1 MQAASGV
8 QRLHQVMRNALIV
21 SAVILAA
28 LGLDLTLFPNETA
41 KYFSWEIK
49 PPLTAGTLGAFYLA
63 AFVILVLSLAGLTW
77 ARARVVL
84 PGGIAFSA
92 LAFLVTFLHLDKFN
106 FDSPHTSAVVV
117 TWVWTIA
124 YGILTPV
131 LLLALIP
138 QRKMPGGDPVTG
150 PTPSWLRQALLG
162 VGGLLSLVGVLLYLI
177 PEQVA
182 KVWPWDLTA
191 LTGQV
196 LGAWSLGFGLV
207 MVVASRQDD
216 KFRVFPAA
224 VGLAA
229 YGLFQLLTVVRF
241 NGDVAWGE
249 PGAWV
254 YVAFLAAT
262 LFVGLAGAS
271 ATRTAAPAP
280 EPSSAAP
287 APPAPPAAS
296 APTFQP

>member
-1 MQAASGV
+1 MQPEAGIK
-8 QRLHQVMRNALIV
+8 RLHHVMRNALIV
-21 SAVILAA
+21 SAVILAL
-28 LGLDLTLFPNETA
+28 LGLDLTLFPNDTA
-41 KYFSWEIK
+41 EYFSWPIV

-63 AFVILVLSLAGLTW
+63 ALVILILTLSGGKTW

-84 PGGIAFSA
+84 AGGIAFSA
-92 LAFLVTFLHLDKFN
+92 LAFITTFLHMDKFN
-106 FDSPHTSAVVV
+106 FDSDSTTAVIV

-150 PTPSWLRQALLG
+150 PTPSWVRQALLA
-162 VGGLLSLVGVLLYLI
+162 VGGVMGLAGVLLYLI
-177 PEQVA
+177 PVEVA
-182 KVWPWDLTA
+182 KIWPWELPPLSA
-191 LTGQV
+191 RV
-196 LGAWSLGFGLV
+196 LGAWSIGFGLV
-207 MVVASRQDD
+207 MLGASRQDD
-216 KFRVFPAA
+216 RFRVFPSA

-229 YGLFQLLTVVRF
+229 YGALQLITVLRF
-241 NGDVAWGE
+241 NGDMAWGE

-262 LFVGLAGAS
+262 LLIGVAGAN
-271 ATRTAAPAP
+271 ATRTAS
-280 EPSSAAP
+280 PSAAQTPAAP
-287 APPAPPAAS
+287 APS

>member
-8 QRLHQVMRNALIV
+8 QRLHHVMRNALIV

-28 LGLDLTLFPNETA
+28 LGLDLTLFPNDTD
-41 KYFSWEIK
+41 KYFSWPIA
-49 PPLTAGTLGAFYLA
+49 PPLTAGTLGAFYIA
-63 AFVILVLSLAGLTW
+63 AFVILLISLAGFTW

-92 LAFLVTFLHLDKFN
+92 LAFLTTFLHVDKFN
-106 FDSPHTSAVVV
+106 FDSPHTSAVVM

-131 LLLALIP
+131 LLIGMIP

-150 PTPSWLRQALLG
+150 PTPSWLRQALAV
-162 VGGLLSLVGVLLYLI
+162 VGGVLTLTGVLLFLI

-196 LGAWSLGFGLV
+196 LGAWSIGFGLV
-207 MVVASRQDD
+207 MVVACRQADR
-216 KFRVFPAA
+216 FRVFPSA

-229 YGLFQLLTVVRF
+229 YGVFQLLTVVRF
-241 NGDVAWGE
+241 HSDMAWGE
-249 PGAWV
+249 PGAWM
-254 YVAFLAAT
+254 YVAFLAAS
-262 LFVGLAGAS
+262 LLVGAAGAS
-271 ATRTAAPAP
+271 ATRTVAPDA
-280 EPSSAAP
+280 EPSSVAS
-287 APPAPPAAS
+287 APP